1 VHRDLAV
8 GDAHAAADRDYV
20 PSPVRCHGGTL
31 AAVQAVSK
39 PMPGL
44 HRK

>member
-1 VHRDLAV
+1 VHGHPAV
-8 GDAHAAADRDYV
+8 GDEHAAADRDYV

-31 AAVQAVSK
+31 AALQAASK